1 MGSPSG
7 CQPRDSPTV
16 SIPKISVVI
25 PAYNE
30 EKFIGRCLRS
40 ACSQTLSR
48 DLYEIIVINDCSID
62 KTLQS
67 IEPYRDDIVLVN
79 NAENIGLPGSLNRGI
94 REAKG
99 QFIVR
104 IDADDFVLPEY
115 LHILSLHLRLNN
127 ALDAVACDYQLVDE
141 RQNVVVH
148 MNCQE
153 APIGCAIMYRIEQ
166 LIDVGLY
173 DEAFLAREDEDL
185 RIRFLKK
192 YTITRIPLPLY
203 KYHLHG
209 ENLTADKAKMERFS
223 QLINEKHRP

>member
-1 MGSPSG
+1 MSAPK
-7 CQPRDSPTV
+7 V
-16 SIPKISVVI
+16 SVII

-40 ACSQTLSR
+40 ALSQTLSK
-48 DLYEIIVINDCSID
+48 DQYEIIVINDCSVD
-62 KTLQS
+62 ATLQS
-67 IEPYRDDIVLVN
+67 LDRYRDDIVLLN
-79 NAENIGLPGSLNRGI
+79 NATNIGLPASLNRGI

-99 QFIVR
+99 QFIAR

-115 LHILSLHLRLNN
+115 LHVLSLHLRLNN

-148 MNCQE
+148 MNCLE

-166 LIDVGLY
+166 LIDIGLY
-173 DEAFLAREDEDL
+173 DEKFLAREDEDL

-192 YTITRIPLPLY
+192 YCITRIPIPLY
-203 KYHLHG
+203 KYRLHG
-209 ENLTADKAKMERFS
+209 ENLTSNKAKMERFS
-223 QLINEKHRP
+223 RLINEKHML